1 MTHSGMTIRCRN
13 TALIQMTYN
22 HVDRTLRVSLSL
34 WRDPSQPGDMAD
46 SVSKAITVVTQ
57 NINVFFIIE
66 DLLFCNEK
74 KCVCTTPSLINKII
88 KKKDRKSH
96 FADLLS
102 WMNSHCLQCNALHY
116 DAKDEFLI
124 FSEHRHS
131 LTHRLHTHTSSFRLS
146 CWPFTA
152 IIAK

>member
-1 MTHSGMTIRCRN
+1 
-13 TALIQMTYN
+13 MTYN

-66 DLLFCNEK
+66 DLLFCDEKK

-88 KKKDRKSH
+88 KKKTENLISLIYWAEWTPTACNVMHFIMMRK
-96 FADLLS
+96 
-102 WMNSHCLQCNALHY
+102 
-116 DAKDEFLI
+116 
-124 FSEHRHS
+124 
-131 LTHRLHTHTSSFRLS
+131 TSF
-146 CWPFTA
+146 
-152 IIAK
+152 